1 MSGRVFWVAATILL
15 AVVVHLTYVL
25 FAPGNSVQRKLQ
37 GMRTLAGVNSL
48 KVLSAND
55 SRSFL
60 SGEGPGL
67 VHAIC
72 VYDLDNGEVKAE
84 APIPRGYWSVSIY
97 TSHGTNV
104 YTLND
109 RQAQVD
115 FLSLTLRKASPLRE
129 TDNPVGVD
137 LTSRKDLHR
146 SHRADRSHRDAR
158 RAARGTGTQP
168 GRGRARPG
176 PLRTSLGPGPSRL
189 QASGHSLLTRF
200 SGSSIGGSRSA
211 EPDSWRSI
219 LTPVNNRIFA
229 GPSTEVARRR
239 RSRSVK

>member
-25 FAPGNSVQRKLQ
+25 FAPGDSVQRKLQ

-55 SRSFL
+55 SRSVL
-60 SGEGPGL
+60 GGEGPGL

-72 VYDLDNGEVKAE
+72 VYDLANGDVKAE
-84 APIPRGYWSVSIY
+84 APIPRGYWSVCIY

-115 FLSLTLRKASPLRE
+115 FLSLTLRKATPQRE

-137 LTSRKDLHR
+137 STLEKIFIDVTEPTGVIVM
-146 SHRADRSHRDAR
+146 RAVLPEEP
-158 RAARGTGTQP
+158 ARG
-168 GRGRARPG
+168 RVEEELARARC
-176 PLRTSLGPGPSRL
+176 
-189 QASGHSLLTRF
+189 
-200 SGSSIGGSRSA
+200 
-211 EPDSWRSI
+211 EP
-219 LTPVNNRIFA
+219 A
-229 GPSTEVARRR
+229 
-239 RSRSVK
+239 